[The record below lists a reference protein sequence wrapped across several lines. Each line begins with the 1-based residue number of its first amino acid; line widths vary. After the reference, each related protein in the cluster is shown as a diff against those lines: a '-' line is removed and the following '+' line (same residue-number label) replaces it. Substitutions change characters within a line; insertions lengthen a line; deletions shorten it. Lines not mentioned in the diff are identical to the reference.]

1 MKLYKGITYPDL
13 NDVINSYSVPS
24 LFSKD
29 EKECPNLFVR
39 FPSNSQLNG
48 LTLSVEVDR
57 AKIFEYVNRGESL
70 PKDLAKDAE
79 EKIDKVCQN
88 YIDNF
93 KDGNI
98 F

>member
-1 MKLYKGITYPDL
+1 MKLYRGITYPDL
-13 NDVINSYSVPS
+13 NDVINSYSIPS

-39 FPSNSQLNG
+39 FPSNSQLKG
-48 LTLSVEVDR
+48 LTLSVEVDK
-57 AKIFEYVNRGESL
+57 AKIFDYVSRGERL
-70 PKDLAKDAE
+70 PEDFAKDVE
-79 EKIDKVCQN
+79 EKIDRVCQD
-88 YIDNF
+88 YIDNV